1 MDYIFAMADR
11 VAQSRGTPG
20 TGGMNPFFLSLA
32 FKLGLSVFLISSV
45 LLSGFGIYCIR
56 RISGGNPLGATG
68 IAGGFLLCILFITL
82 ATAFLLRLLTYPRL
96 RNTVLCLKAVE
107 QGDLT
112 ARIDRA
118 KSQDE
123 LGALAR
129 GVNHMVGELARQR
142 AELEQAR
149 DAAEQANRSK
159 SEFLAN
165 MSHEIRT
172 PMNGVLGM
180 AQLLAG
186 TELTPEQR
194 EYVEAIATSADN
206 QLRIVNNILDLA
218 RIEAD
223 RFSIHLDTVDLCALF
238 AEQENFFSLAAREKG
253 LELVFDCPLGLPL
266 VRTDGGLLRQ
276 VFTNLLSNAI
286 KFTPQGR
293 VCAGV
298 ECLEKTGNECT
309 LRFWV
314 GDSGIG
320 IPEAMQETVFEE
332 FRQVDGSHTREHGG
346 SGLGLAIVR
355 KAVGMLGG
363 RISVSSEPG
372 KGTEFSFNI
381 SANMESGARP
391 AEVGDSE
398 TGEGQLFG
406 AHVLLAE
413 DNELNQR
420 VIVRMLEK
428 IGCRVDL
435 AENGRE
441 ALRRLR
447 LSAAEGER
455 PRYDAI
461 FMDIQM
467 PVLDGLQA
475 TAMIRA
481 QEGGGRRIPIIAV
494 TAHAMKGDREK
505 FIEQGMDAY
514 LSKPVTQQDLRAVVA
529 QYC

>member
-1 MDYIFAMADR
+1 MDYILDMADR
-11 VAQSRGTPG
+11 VAQSRSAPG
-20 TGGMNPFFLSLA
+20 KMNPFFLSLA

-56 RISGGNPLGATG
+56 RISGGNPLGSIG
-68 IAGGFLLCILFITL
+68 IAIGFLLCILLITV

-112 ARIDRA
+112 ASIVRS

-123 LGALAR
+123 LGVLAR

-142 AELEQAR
+142 AELELAR
-149 DAAEQANRSK
+149 DAAEKANRSK

-186 TELTPEQR
+186 TELSPEQR
-194 EYVEAIATSADN
+194 EYVEAISTSAAN

-223 RFSIHLDTVDLCALF
+223 RFSIHLGTVDPCALF
-238 AEQENFFSLAAREKG
+238 SELETFFSPAARGKG
-253 LELVFDCPLGLPL
+253 LELVLDCPSDLPQI
-266 VRTDGGLLRQ
+266 RTDGGLLRQ
-276 VFTNLLSNAI
+276 VLTNLLSNAI
-286 KFTPQGR
+286 KFTSQGQ
-293 VCAGV
+293 VYAGIQ
-298 ECLEKTGNECT
+298 CLEKTGSECT
-309 LRFWV
+309 LRFRV
-314 GDSGIG
+314 SDTGIG
-320 IPEAMQETVFEE
+320 IPEAMQKIVFEE

-355 KAVGMLGG
+355 KAVGQLGG

-381 SANMESGARP
+381 SANMESGARTPEEDAP
-391 AEVGDSE
+391 AA
-398 TGEGQLFG
+398 GEERLFS
-406 AHVLLAE
+406 AHVLLVE

-420 VIVRMLEK
+420 VIIKMLEK
-428 IGCRVDL
+428 IGCQVDL
-435 AENGRE
+435 AGNGRE
-441 ALRRLR
+441 ALHRLR
-447 LSAAEGER
+447 LSAPEGER
-455 PRYDAI
+455 PQYAAI

-481 QEGGGRRIPIIAV
+481 QEGEGRRIPIIAV

-514 LSKPVTQQDLRAVVA
+514 LSKPVTQQDLRAVIK